1 MSLKLR
7 LVSHKLGSQSLRLL
21 AEGLSTKLGYKVL
34 RSKTPRPNRENISYG
49 DCKNKLFQYEWFA
62 ANQIPALPFT
72 TDKEV
77 VSNWLYHEGHTVFAR
92 TLTRASEGKGIV
104 VLEPNAQIVPAP
116 VYTLYRKK
124 KKEFRVHVFKDQ
136 VVQVLEKRKRKGFEG
151 TVDTKIRN
159 TANGYVFCSQD
170 VVEPPG
176 IRELA
181 LKASKVTSS
190 MFKGVDIGFN
200 EKLNELF
207 VIECNSAPG
216 ISGSNID
223 RYIEAMVPPGSF

>member
-1 MSLKLR
+1 MKIR
-7 LVSHKLGSQSLRLL
+7 LVSHKIGSQSLKLL
-21 AEGLSTKLGYKVL
+21 AEGLSTKLGYKVF
-34 RSKTPRPNRENISYG
+34 RSKAPHPKQENITYG

-62 ANQIPALPFT
+62 ANGLPALPFT
-72 TDKEV
+72 TTKEKAE
-77 VSNWLYHEGHTVFAR
+77 SWLQEGSVVFAR
-92 TLTRASEGKGIV
+92 KLMRASEGKGIHV
-104 VLEPNAQIVPAP
+104 CNPGEILCQAP

-124 KKEFRVHVFKDQ
+124 KREFRVHVYQDQ
-136 VVQVLEKRKRKGFEG
+136 IISVLEKRKRKGFEG

-181 LKASKVTSS
+181 LKASQVTNS

-207 VIECNSAPG
+207 VIEVNSAPG
-216 ISGSNID
+216 IAGSNIG
-223 RYIEAMVPPGSF
+223 RYIEVIVPNGSI